1 MKENLEH
8 TLVQPPSIL
17 KNDVKTAREIKVVT
31 RKSSLANNARD
42 VIKERLEAEDLTIRA
57 KGSTPSK
64 RLQLLKPSFLDK
76 NKLINIDYGTTGK
89 SPVTAASVF
98 SLGNYP
104 VTAKNRVNTKEL
116 LTATH
121 RFDF

>member
-57 KGSTPSK
+57 RGSTPSK
-64 RLQLLKPSFLDK
+64 RL
-76 NKLINIDYGTTGK
+76 
-89 SPVTAASVF
+89 
-98 SLGNYP
+98 
-104 VTAKNRVNTKEL
+104 
-116 LTATH
+116 
-121 RFDF
+121 

>member
-1 MKENLEH
+1 MKENLDH

-31 RKSSLANNARD
+31 RKSSLANARG

-64 RLQLLKPSFLDK
+64 RL
-76 NKLINIDYGTTGK
+76 
-89 SPVTAASVF
+89 
-98 SLGNYP
+98 
-104 VTAKNRVNTKEL
+104 
-116 LTATH
+116 
-121 RFDF
+121 